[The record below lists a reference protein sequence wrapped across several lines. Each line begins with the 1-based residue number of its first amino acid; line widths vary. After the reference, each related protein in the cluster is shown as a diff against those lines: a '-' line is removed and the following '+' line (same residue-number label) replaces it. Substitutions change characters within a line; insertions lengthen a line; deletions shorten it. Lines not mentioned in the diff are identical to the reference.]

1 MNPPYF
7 LDQSVH
13 LSSISVF
20 FPAFLFSPQDRMT
33 PSAGN
38 DKGGRRE
45 IREEGVRGERG
56 AKTGRERGWVGIP
69 AELTEQ

>member
-20 FPAFLFSPQDRMT
+20 PAFLFSPQDHMT

-38 DKGGRRE
+38 DKGERRE

-56 AKTGRERGWVGIP
+56 AKTGREGGWVGIP